1 MKSVVLE
8 ELPGKG
14 VGFVPLT
21 PIAAKILGTAGSIDT
36 FYQAVSVSVP
46 VGLDLSRLAATLQVV
61 VDQHDALRARLL
73 PDHSGFDIAPGCAV
87 DTWVRRTVTEALPGT
102 PEFEEALT
110 QATADA
116 ASRLDPYRGDT
127 AQIVW
132 LDSTHDSGRLV
143 GRHPP
148 SGCRRRLVA
157 DSPSGLRCSLATD
170 RSRWHAGTDA
180 RRNVHCGVGRTDSPS
195 CHRRR
200 NSSTGVRSSTSMV
213 RRSVRVLSMRNGTEG
228 RHCVES
234 GSTSTVTQQIT
245 CCARYRRTIGPV
257 STTACS
263 VRLPWHCAPGADHS
277 GCWSR
282 SKVTDE
288 TKTCCPVPTCP
299 GPSGWFHGG
308 VPGFGSISP
317 DSEWTRRRS

>member
-1 MKSVVLE
+1 MLSIH
-8 ELPGKG
+8 
-14 VGFVPLT
+14 GFVGPSPKRYPEPPSSRKLSPRRPRT
-21 PIAAKILGTAGSIDT
+21 PRRGSIRT
-36 FYQAVSVSVP
+36 
-46 VGLDLSRLAATLQVV
+46 AAIL
-61 VDQHDALRARLL
+61 LRS
-73 PDHSGFDIAPGCAV
+73 SGS
-87 DTWVRRTVTEALPGT
+87 TRRTIR
-102 PEFEEALT
+102 
-110 QATADA
+110 ADWWSSSTIWLST
-116 ASRLDPYRGDT
+116 ASRGGFSFRT
-127 AQIVW
+127 
-132 LDSTHDSGRLV
+132 
-143 GRHPP
+143 
-148 SGCRRRLVA
+148 
-157 DSPSGLRCSLATD
+157 SLQPGN
-170 RSRWHAGTDA
+170 RSFTVA
-180 RRNVHCGVGRTDSPS
+180 RRYRCPSERHCGVGRTDSPS

-299 GPSGWFHGG
+299 GPSAGSRRCTR
-308 VPGFGSISP
+308 FGSISP